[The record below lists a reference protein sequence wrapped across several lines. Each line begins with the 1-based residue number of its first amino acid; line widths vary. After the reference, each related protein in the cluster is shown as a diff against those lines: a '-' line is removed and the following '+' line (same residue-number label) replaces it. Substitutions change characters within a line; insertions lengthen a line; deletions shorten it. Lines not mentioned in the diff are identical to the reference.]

1 MHRVLEKK
9 PGKFVDILA
18 PENLRKQCRYIR
30 FPENGKK
37 LIQQVANNILY
48 RPMFINFS
56 VGRLLRVLSNF
67 IVMYLMY
74 LCLLYL
80 QHAERITARKS
91 NIRLA
96 TPL

>member
-18 PENLRKQCRYIR
+18 PENLRSLNSVDISDSLKM
-30 FPENGKK
+30 EKK
-37 LIQQVANNILY
+37 LIQQVANNIFY
-48 RPMFINFS
+48 MFINFS
-56 VGRLLRVLSNF
+56 VGRLLHVLSNF